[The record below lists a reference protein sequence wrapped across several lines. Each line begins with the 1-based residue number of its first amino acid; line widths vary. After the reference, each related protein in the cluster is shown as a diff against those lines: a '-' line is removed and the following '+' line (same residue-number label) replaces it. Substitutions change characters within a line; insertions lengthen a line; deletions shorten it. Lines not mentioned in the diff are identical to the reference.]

1 MWLWLETHFA
11 VLLGMILALMAISHL
26 LGQRRSPSSLIA
38 WLLIIILL
46 PYIGV
51 PLYLLFGGR
60 KMVRI
65 ARSKE
70 KIELDEGV
78 MLPLEQATA
87 VDRGL
92 RTCGIPG
99 AMTGNNI
106 NLCRSGEE
114 AYHGLVQMIDKA
126 SRSIYL
132 TTFIFAEDE
141 VGADI
146 LLRLGRKAA
155 VGVKVRLLMDGVG
168 SLKTSTT
175 FLEPLVQAGG
185 RYAFFMPV
193 FHHPLRGRTNLRN
206 HRKIVIVDD
215 CTVWAGGQNIAGVYL
230 GPHKQKN
237 RWQDL
242 SFILNGS
249 AVAPFVKIFLSDW
262 FFAASE
268 RLEIRHNKCPS
279 SGGDSIVQV
288 VPSGPDMHRD
298 ALYEAIIAAI
308 FAAEKRLWIVTPYFV
323 PDHAL
328 CQSMIIAAHRG
339 VDVRIV
345 VPKKSNHVMAD
356 IVRSGYLRE
365 IQAAGGTIV
374 LYTGS
379 MLHAKVILI
388 DEALAMVGSANLDSR
403 SLFLNYEVA
412 TFFYSEDDILEVKK
426 WIERVAADSVTGIAE
441 AGRLRSLFEG
451 MAQVIAPQV

>member
-1 MWLWLETHFA
+1 MLLWLETHFA
-11 VLLGMILALMAISHL
+11 VLLGMILALMTISHL
-26 LGQRRSPSSLIA
+26 LVQRRSPSSLIA
-38 WLLIIILL
+38 WLLVIILL

-51 PLYLLFGGR
+51 PLYLMFGGR

-65 ARSKE
+65 AESKR
-70 KIELDEGV
+70 KITLNEGK
-78 MLPLEQATA
+78 MLPLEQANA

-99 AMTGNNI
+99 AMTGNSLD
-106 NLCRSGEE
+106 LCRTGEE
-114 AYHGLVQMIDKA
+114 AYHGLVRMIENA
-126 SRSIYL
+126 TSSIYI

-146 LLRLGRKAA
+146 LLRLSRRAA
-155 VGVKVRLLMDGVG
+155 QGVKVRLLLDGVG
-168 SLKTSTT
+168 SLKTSAA

-215 CTVWAGGQNIAGVYL
+215 CRVWAGGQNIAGVYI
-230 GPHKQKN
+230 GPRKRKN

-242 SFILNGS
+242 SFVLSGP
-249 AVAPFVKIFLSDW
+249 AVAPFVEIFHSDW
-262 FFAASE
+262 LFAAE
-268 RLEIRHNKCPS
+268 EHLEPQVRKCLEPETE
-279 SGGDSIVQV
+279 SIVQV

-298 ALYEAIIAAI
+298 ALYEAIISAI
-308 FAAEKRLWIVTPYFV
+308 FAAKKRLWIVTPYFV

-328 CQSMIIAAHRG
+328 NQSLVIAAHRG

-374 LYTGS
+374 LYTGT
-379 MLHAKVILI
+379 MLHAKVMVA
-388 DEALAMVGSANLDSR
+388 DETLAMVGSANLDSR

-412 TFFYSEDDILEVKK
+412 TFLYSRDDVLAVKS
-426 WIERVAADSVTGIAE
+426 WIKGVAAQAETGIKE
-441 AGRLRSLFEG
+441 AGRMRILFEG
-451 MAQVIAPQV
+451 MAQVVAPQV